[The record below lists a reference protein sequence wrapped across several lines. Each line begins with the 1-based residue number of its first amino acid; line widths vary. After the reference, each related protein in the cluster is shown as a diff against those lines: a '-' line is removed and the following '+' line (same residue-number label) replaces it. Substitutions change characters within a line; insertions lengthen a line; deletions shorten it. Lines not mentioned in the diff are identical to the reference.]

1 MQSVPKDGSVW
12 LQFNDLGS
20 VPFSV
25 VKVGTAQKIGQTP
38 IELYN
43 LNDFD
48 VLTQLVAS
56 RKFNYK
62 VQVLSRE
69 SYKFEDGSI

>member
-12 LQFNDLGS
+12 LQLNDLGS

-62 VQVLSRE
+62 VQVMSRE

>member
-62 VQVLSRE
+62 
-69 SYKFEDGSI
+69 FEDGSI